1 MLLAVSYKHSPTYL
15 MTEHSTTRYLL
26 KENENIF
33 TETCSRMFIMT
44 SMAVQWLRHH
54 ASTVERDMGSIP
66 SQGTQVPRAVQYSQ
80 SKKECLQQLYSQ

>member
-44 SMAVQWLRHH
+44 SMAVQ
-54 ASTVERDMGSIP
+54 
-66 SQGTQVPRAVQYSQ
+66 
-80 SKKECLQQLYSQ
+80 